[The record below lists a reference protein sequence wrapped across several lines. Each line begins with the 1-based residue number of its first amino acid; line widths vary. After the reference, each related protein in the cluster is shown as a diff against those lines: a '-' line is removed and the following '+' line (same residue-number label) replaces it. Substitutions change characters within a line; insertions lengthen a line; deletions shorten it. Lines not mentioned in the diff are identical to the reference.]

1 MKGRG
6 KFPVVPRAPAGEVD
20 LEYEVLGQGR
30 PLLLVGGVGSQL
42 ISWDEP
48 FCNVLVGRGYQV
60 VRYDNRDSGL
70 STILDDLGVPDLL
83 GLLLG
88 VGTAP
93 YLLDDMARDALAVL
107 DHLRIATAHV
117 VGLSMGGMIAQ
128 LLAMRHPERVAS
140 VVAALSGP
148 PGRPSGVPAPA
159 VVEALLRP
167 PSAIFEE
174 RVSNAV
180 ELRRALAGGRDG
192 FDEGQARR
200 RAAAQI
206 ERAHHPAGTMRQ
218 AAAVLASPNML
229 TSLHQLRVPAMIVH
243 GELDPLVP
251 YTSAEQGA
259 RAIPN
264 ALFVGVPNLGHDL
277 PQDVALELI
286 DRIRKFHSSRVPN
299 DLRPAPQRLNTR
311 SYSGK

>member
-1 MKGRG
+1 
-6 KFPVVPRAPAGEVD
+6 VARAKAGEVD
-20 LEYEVLGQGR
+20 LEYEVLGEGR
-30 PLLLVGGVGSQL
+30 SLLLVGGLGSQL
-42 ISWDEP
+42 ISWDDA
-48 FCNVLVGRGYQV
+48 FCNALVRRGYQV

-70 STILDDLGVPDLL
+70 STILEANGVPDLL

-93 YLLDDMARDALAVL
+93 YLLDDMARDALALL
-107 DHLRIATAHV
+107 DHLGIAAAHV

-148 PGRPSGVPAPA
+148 PGRPSGLPSPS

-167 PSAIFEE
+167 PSAVFED
-174 RVSNAV
+174 RVSDAV
-180 ELRRALAGGRDG
+180 ELRRALAGGGDG
-192 FDEGQARR
+192 FDEDQSRR

-206 ERAHHPAGTMRQ
+206 ERAHHPDGTMRQ
-218 AAAVLASPNML
+218 AAAVLGSPNML
-229 TSLHQLRVPAMIVH
+229 TPLHELRVPAMIVH

-251 YTSAEQGA
+251 FASAEAAA

-264 ALFVGVPNLGHDL
+264 AVFVGVPKLGHDL
-277 PQDVALELI
+277 PQHVAVELI
-286 DRIRKFHSSRVPN
+286 ERIGEFHSSLVPS
-299 DLRPAPQRLNTR
+299 R
-311 SYSGK
+311 

>member
-1 MKGRG
+1 VPQANLSDIAIEYKILGKG
-6 KFPVVPRAPAGEVD
+6 E
-20 LEYEVLGQGR
+20 
-30 PLLLVGGVGSQL
+30 PLLLVGGLGSQL
-42 ISWDEP
+42 ISWDDA
-48 FCNVLVGRGYQV
+48 FCNVLVRSGYQV

-70 STILDDLGVPDLL
+70 STILEDRGVPDLL

-93 YLLDDMARDALAVL
+93 YLLDDMARDALALL
-107 DHLRIATAHV
+107 DHLHIAAAHV

-148 PGRPSGVPAPA
+148 PGKPSGVPAPA
-159 VVEALLRP
+159 VVAALLRP
-167 PSAIFEE
+167 PSAVFED
-174 RVSNAV
+174 RVSDAV
-180 ELRRALAGGRDG
+180 ELRRALAGGGDG
-192 FDEGQARR
+192 FDEVQAWR

-251 YTSAEQGA
+251 YASAEAAA

-264 ALFVGVPNLGHDL
+264 ALFVGIPNLGHDL
-277 PQDVALELI
+277 PQDVAVDLI
-286 DRIRKFHSSRVPN
+286 ERIKEFHSTLVPSR
-299 DLRPAPQRLNTR
+299 
-311 SYSGK
+311 